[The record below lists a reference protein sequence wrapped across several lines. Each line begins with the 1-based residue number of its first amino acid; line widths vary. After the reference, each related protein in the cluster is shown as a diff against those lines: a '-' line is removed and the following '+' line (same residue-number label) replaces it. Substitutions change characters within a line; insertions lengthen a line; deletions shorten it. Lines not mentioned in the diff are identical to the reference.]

1 VGTSP
6 ADTSG
11 IMLPADVQAAADQEA
26 AQIAPVPSSPAPTP
40 VPLPGGVSAFPVDF
54 CTNLQC
60 QILPVGGAVAAA
72 LPASVTVMVAGK
84 ILNSDGSITNCQ
96 WPNTFAP
103 SAGLYFNSD
112 LAPGYLLSMAVTLQ
126 TPGIPSGA
134 LFCVLG
140 LCHQNAPP
148 QPLDAVL
155 ISGYV
160 TSSNPLGWPS
170 GVLHDVGDGPGCPV
184 YVYPPNPGAGNLVA
198 YVVSDLYLQPTA
210 VTFTLSTSGTVTSRT
225 PWVFYGYGGVAYWS
239 LGIAS
244 ILQPASTV
252 VVYEFSLGSGTMP
265 SALNVFYVGPIAT
278 GVRMVSGMTLYINA
292 QQFQPGDAFSGISI
306 QGNAWT

>member
-11 IMLPADVQAAADQEA
+11 IMLPADVTAAADQAA
-26 AQIAPVPSSPAPTP
+26 AQAAPVPSSPAPTP

-112 LAPGYLLSMAVTLQ
+112 LAPGYLLSIGVTLQ
-126 TPGIPSGA
+126 TAGIPSGA

-140 LCHQNAPP
+140 LCHQSAPP

-184 YVYPPNPGAGNLVA
+184 YVYPANPGAGNLLA
-198 YVVSDLYLQPTA
+198 YPVTDLYFQPTA
-210 VTFTLSTSGTVTSRT
+210 VTFTLNTSAVVAGRT
-225 PWVFYGYGGVAYWS
+225 PWVFYGFAGVAYWS
-239 LGIAS
+239 LGITSLSQAAS
-244 ILQPASTV
+244 SSNT
-252 VVYEFSLGSGTMP
+252 YEFSQGSGTMP
-265 SALNVFYVGPIAT
+265 AGLTSFYVGPIAT
-278 GVRMVSGMTLYINA
+278 GVRLVSGMTLYINVIG
-292 QQFQPGDAFSGISI
+292 FQAGDALINIAI